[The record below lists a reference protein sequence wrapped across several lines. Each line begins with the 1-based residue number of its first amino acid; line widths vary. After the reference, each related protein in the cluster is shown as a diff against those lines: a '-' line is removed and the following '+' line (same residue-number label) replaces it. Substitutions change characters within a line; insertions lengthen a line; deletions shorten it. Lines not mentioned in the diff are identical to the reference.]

1 MYVLTLHRRV
11 LRTIVDA
18 VWDQCGVAL
27 GRDNVLLVRA
37 VAHQACEDGFGAV
50 AFVAATTQFTGTAR
64 VLDWLMYVRN
74 DELDAL
80 VQEAYLVSSSHTRFE
95 RLDMVADLHNHTGAL
110 MPCARCTKNR
120 HLG

>member
-1 MYVLTLHRRV
+1 MIGPAMSRTLCTRSVYVLTLHRRV

-50 AFVAATTQFTGTAR
+50 AFVAAATCEGVGMKSVYVSQAAR
-64 VLDWLMYVRN
+64 
-74 DELDAL
+74 
-80 VQEAYLVSSSHTRFE
+80 T
-95 RLDMVADLHNHTGAL
+95 
-110 MPCARCTKNR
+110 
-120 HLG
+120 